1 MKRKIVE
8 ANGRQFEVKVD
19 YEFGVFISLYE
30 VVHPTWKIFRT
41 KFFDFTHR
49 HFFIEDIE
57 SIDEAIQIT
66 LKKGLEKEA
75 VENANRQKIEE
86 YERNLRK

>member
-8 ANGRQFEVKVD
+8 ANGRQFEVRVN

-41 KFFDFTHR
+41 KFFDFTRR
-49 HFFIEDIE
+49 HFFI
-57 SIDEAIQIT
+57 
-66 LKKGLEKEA
+66 
-75 VENANRQKIEE
+75 
-86 YERNLRK
+86 

>member
-8 ANGRQFEVKVD
+8 ANGRQFEVRVN
-19 YEFGVFISLYE
+19 YEFGVLISLYE
-30 VVHPTWKIFRT
+30 VVHPTWKIFKT
-41 KFFDFTHR
+41 KFFDFAHK
-49 HFFIEDIE
+49 HFSLENIE

-75 VENANRQKIEE
+75 VENTNRQKIEE
-86 YERNLRK
+86 YERSLRK